1 MPCGVDKSIEIYY
14 YIIDRRTIKI
24 IDRLSTKQFGA
35 KMKLKE
41 VKIQFITD
49 VATDLFLK
57 RSINEVTIKDI
68 ATAAGVGEAT
78 VYRYFERKQNIVERS
93 ALSLQKKVYEE
104 YFNLYGENGYE
115 KIKCFYAGYI
125 KVFDAHPEF
134 YKFINEFDA
143 YMVNETHD
151 LAEYSEGL
159 DMFKTA
165 FFAAYRQGIAD
176 GSVRETE
183 NAELFYYTSAH
194 ALLSLCKKLAAG
206 RDIVKQD
213 SLTDKADEVKELI
226 KALLFYVKKPLA

>member
-151 LAEYSEGL
+151 LAEYSE
-159 DMFKTA
+159 D
-165 FFAAYRQGIAD
+165 
-176 GSVRETE
+176 
-183 NAELFYYTSAH
+183 AELFYYTSAH